1 MAKPPLM
8 PIGWEEWISLPQLKL
23 PAIKAKVDTGAKTS
37 ALHAFRVDK
46 ILVNGE
52 TKVRF
57 GIHPIPERTDI
68 EVYCVADLV
77 AEREVTSSSGQTE
90 LRYVIRTIAQF
101 GDKQWPIEITL
112 TDRETLAYRMLIGR
126 SAMKGQL
133 VVVPEASFL
142 LGKLSSKVYEPIAK
156 KSDQTQTENRD
167 FNQQSAPLHDQTV
180 NHRREKSSPSY

>member
-1 MAKPPLM
+1 MAKLPLV

-37 ALHAFRVDK
+37 SLHAFRVDK
-46 ILVNGE
+46 MMVNGQP
-52 TKVRF
+52 KVRF

-90 LRYVIRTIAQF
+90 LRYVIRTIATF
-101 GDKQWPIEITL
+101 GDSEWPIEITL

-126 SAMKGQL
+126 SAMKGRL
-133 VVVPEASFL
+133 IVVPEASFL
-142 LGKLSSKVYEPIAK
+142 LGKLSPKCYESLAK
-156 KSDQTQTENRD
+156 NALNDALKLR
-167 FNQQSAPLHDQTV
+167 F
-180 NHRREKSSPSY
+180 